1 MVCAFVTNQ
10 LLHEQTSPPSSSS
23 SSSSSSAN
31 DATAA
36 DLGLV
41 PSLVD
46 ALNAVDSYQRSTS
59 QARSLHTFTLFLI
72 LIIMYCS
79 TVYASWLIYA
89 RALLEYVN
97 FIVWVYSVNKMLPSV
112 KFAEYKVLTFLILC
126 EKC

>member
-59 QARSLHTFTLFLI
+59 QARSLHTFINNNIIIIIIIIIHAFLRHSKVVTLEVVG
-72 LIIMYCS
+72 
-79 TVYASWLIYA
+79 TGH
-89 RALLEYVN
+89 
-97 FIVWVYSVNKMLPSV
+97 
-112 KFAEYKVLTFLILC
+112 
-126 EKC
+126 